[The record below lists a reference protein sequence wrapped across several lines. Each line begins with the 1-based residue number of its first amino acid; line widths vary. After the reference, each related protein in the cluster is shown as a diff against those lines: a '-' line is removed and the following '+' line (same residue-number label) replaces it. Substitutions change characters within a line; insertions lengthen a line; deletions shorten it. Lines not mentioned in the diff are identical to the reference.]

1 MSRKRSS
8 HSQHGPVP
16 LSRFG
21 CSTQTLA
28 LNRYQT
34 DDVEP
39 FSSLGR
45 PSKLQRTGMPP
56 QPSVIIY
63 ENPDDFYSISE
74 VAEPCL
80 SSAGPLKQYPQQY
93 SYRPSLSPR
102 QTLATGSS
110 FSQSPTTPMTG
121 HLPNTPTFTS
131 VSMSRQ
137 SSHGGSSLCGG
148 LDMIKLG
155 SQTSSVDS
163 DSSPSSSVFS
173 LSNSFM
179 LPPAI
184 TSSSGTKTTK
194 SAEPAI
200 SQQYRV
206 HRRSLSEVNQSTRP
220 IAPKMNGGALSSMGA
235 SSAGH
240 DLIRVESDEGTS
252 KDPVPIPKAPYV
264 RPSHDKVKCLLC
276 NEHPNGFRGDH
287 ELRRHTERKHTA
299 VRKYFTCKDISP
311 DKKFLA
317 NCKACSN
324 GRKYNAYYNAT
335 AHLRRAHFN
344 PNVKGRK
351 GKMKPEERR
360 GGKGGGKNPPM
371 EVLKEWLEYHEEHV
385 SAETPPLADELGGL
399 ISGEIPFDLLGVSNF
414 HEPNMIVDQHHRSAA
429 SESPIPNL
437 AAQNA
442 LSAISGATHSLTST
456 SVAISQPYSD
466 NCLQLIAPLANHP
479 DLLDLSLDTS
489 IPEPSMTDSA
499 DFLSPPFD
507 ISMSPYLFD
516 PFNHVSFLELP

>member
-8 HSQHGPVP
+8 DSQHGPTP
-16 LSRFG
+16 LSRSG
-21 CSTQTLA
+21 SSIQTLA

-39 FSSLGR
+39 FSGFGR
-45 PSKLQRTGMPP
+45 PSKLQRTGLAP
-56 QPSVIIY
+56 QPSVINY
-63 ENPDDFYSISE
+63 ENLDDFSSISE
-74 VAEPCL
+74 GAGPYL
-80 SSAGPLKQYPQQY
+80 SSGGALKQYPQQY
-93 SYRPSLSPR
+93 SYRPSPPPH
-102 QTLATGSS
+102 QTLAPGSS
-110 FSQSPTTPMTG
+110 FSQSPTTSMTG
-121 HLPNTPTFTS
+121 ELPNTPTVTS

-148 LDMIKLG
+148 FKMIKLN
-155 SQTSSVDS
+155 SQTSVGSG
-163 DSSPSSSVFS
+163 SSPSSSV
-173 LSNSFM
+173 SFM
-179 LPPAI
+179 SNPFVQPPTIAN
-184 TSSSGTKTTK
+184 SSTTK
-194 SAEPAI
+194 VTKPAEPTA
-200 SQQYRV
+200 SHQHRV

-220 IAPKMNGGALSSMGA
+220 IAPKVNGGALSSMGA

-240 DLIRVESDEGTS
+240 DLIRVESDEGSS

-299 VRKYFTCKDISP
+299 IRKYYTCKDISP

-360 GGKGGGKNPPM
+360 GGKGGGKMPPM

-385 SAETPPLADELGGL
+385 PPTTQTLGDELGGH
-399 ISGEIPFDLLGVSNF
+399 ISGEIPYDLLGVSNF
-414 HEPNMIVDQHHRSAA
+414 PEPSIIIDQHHRSAS

-437 AAQNA
+437 ANQNV
-442 LSAISGATHSLTST
+442 LPAIGGATHPLSSN
-456 SVAISQPYSD
+456 SRAISQPYSD
-466 NCLQLIAPLANHP
+466 DCLQLTPPIANHP

-499 DFLSPPFD
+499 DFLSPFD

-516 PFNHVSFLELP
+516 PFHNSSFPDFP

>member
-16 LSRFG
+16 LSRSG
-21 CSTQTLA
+21 SSIQTLA

-39 FSSLGR
+39 FSGFGR
-45 PSKLQRTGMPP
+45 PSKLQRTELPP

-63 ENPDDFYSISE
+63 ENPDDYYSIPE
-74 VAEPCL
+74 AAEPCL
-80 SSAGPLKQYPQQY
+80 SSGGPLKQGPRQY

-102 QTLATGSS
+102 QTLTTGSS

-121 HLPNTPTFTS
+121 QLPSTPTFTS

-137 SSHGGSSLCGG
+137 SSHEGSSLCGG
-148 LDMIKLG
+148 FGMIKLN

-163 DSSPSSSVFS
+163 GYSPSSSVSFS
-173 LSNSFM
+173 SNPYI
-179 LPPAI
+179 LPP
-184 TSSSGTKTTK
+184 TVTNSSSTKPTK
-194 SAEPAI
+194 PADSTI
-200 SQQYRV
+200 SQQYRL
-206 HRRSLSEVNQSTRP
+206 HRRSLSEVNQCTRL
-220 IAPKMNGGALSSMGA
+220 IAPKVNGGALSSIGA
-235 SSAGH
+235 SSIGH

-287 ELRRHTERKHTA
+287 ELRRHTERKHMA
-299 VRKYFTCKDISP
+299 IRKYFTCKDISP

-317 NCKACSN
+317 NCKACST
-324 GRKYNAYYNAT
+324 GRQYNAYYNAT

-351 GKMKPEERR
+351 GKPKPEERR
-360 GGKGGGKNPPM
+360 GGKGGGKTPSM
-371 EVLKEWLEYHEEHV
+371 EILKEWLEYHEEHV
-385 SAETPPLADELGGL
+385 SAETQPSADELGGR

-414 HEPNMIVDQHHRSAA
+414 HEPSIIVDQHHRSAA
-429 SESPIPNL
+429 SESLIPNL
-437 AAQNA
+437 ATQNV
-442 LSAISGATHSLTST
+442 LPAIGGATQPLTST
-456 SVAISQPYSD
+456 SVAISQPYGD
-466 NCLQLIAPLANHP
+466 DCLQLTAPIANHP

-499 DFLSPPFD
+499 DFLSAPFD
-507 ISMSPYLFD
+507 ISMSYLFD
-516 PFNHVSFLELP
+516 PFNSSSFLEFP